1 MREGRRGRGM
11 NEENGKGREG
21 RGLRGREAVRR
32 SEKKS
37 KERVRVSVGSF
48 HLQYD
53 DFLLSGSHQVVI
65 AIVLFL

>member
-37 KERVRVSVGSF
+37 KERVRVSVGW
-48 HLQYD
+48 
-53 DFLLSGSHQVVI
+53 
-65 AIVLFL
+65 